1 LVDPDRQL
9 ATMRGLLAV
18 YELLR
23 TAHRAAPDL
32 AGTNGTNAM
41 LRRPK
46 KALRNYWP
54 WLRWLDAARKDKWPA
69 IMLPWNMKF
78 KRRSMRTT
86 RNENTGREMR

>member
-1 LVDPDRQL
+1 
-9 ATMRGLLAV
+9 
-18 YELLR
+18 
-23 TAHRAAPDL
+23 
-32 AGTNGTNAM
+32 M